1 MSEVKTTTRGVV
13 VALLAVLTLAVFT
26 LVLYHAQQPE
36 MFNRVGC
43 FNKKGEAMIQA
54 NDATVKHERGS
65 IRIESRGTTVVFSG
79 SYQCISVK
87 G

>member
-1 MSEVKTTTRGVV
+1 MITSKGII
-13 VALLAVLTLAVFT
+13 VALLAVLTLSVFT
-26 LVLYHAQQPE
+26 LVQYYDQQPE
-36 MFNRVGC
+36 QFNRVGC

-54 NDATVKHERGS
+54 NDATVKHEQGS

-79 SYQCISVK
+79 WYQCISVK